1 MKAPLSR
8 RPPARRGDAV
18 GLTDTA
24 RARTRVPSPVRQRER
39 LPSRGKRSVRQA
51 AFLLALFFVAPVYAV
66 QPNEVLKDPVL
77 EHRAREISAEL
88 RCLVCQNQSIDDS
101 DAPLAKDL
109 RLIVRERLEKGDDD
123 RAVLDYVVARY
134 GEFVLLR
141 PVFALHTLL
150 LWLTPVLAVLLGGLG
165 IWRLARRRPAGPARR
180 LSAAEEAE
188 VAALLRRK

>member
-1 MKAPLSR
+1 
-8 RPPARRGDAV
+8 
-18 GLTDTA
+18 
-24 RARTRVPSPVRQRER
+24 VRF
-39 LPSRGKRSVRQA
+39 GA
-51 AFLLALFFVAPVYAV
+51 ALMLLAVLITPAHAV
-66 QPNEVLKDPVL
+66 QPDEVLKDPAL

-109 RLIVRERLEKGDDD
+109 RLIVRERLEKGDSD
-123 RAVLDYVVARY
+123 RGVRDYVVARY

-165 IWRLARRRPAGPARR
+165 IWRLARRRPAAPART

-188 VAALLRRK
+188 VAALLRRE